1 MASYHLD
8 DMMLIWIQ
16 DLAWI
21 NMVNAGHVG
30 GYNLAKKKTKKKLI
44 LDRDM
49 QKTSKTSSDIF
60 CYLTISGKN
69 VGLLLLL
76 L

>member
-1 MASYHLD
+1 
-8 DMMLIWIQ
+8 
-16 DLAWI
+16 
-21 NMVNAGHVG
+21 MVNTGHVG
-30 GYNLAKKKTKKKLI
+30 GYNLAKKKKKLI

-49 QKTSKTSSDIF
+49 QETSKIF
-60 CYLTISGKN
+60 CYLTISDKN

>member
-1 MASYHLD
+1 MASFHLD

-30 GYNLAKKKTKKKLI
+30 GYNLAKKKKLI

-49 QKTSKTSSDIF
+49 QKALKISNDIF
-60 CYLTISGKN
+60 CYVTISGKN

>member
-1 MASYHLD
+1 MASFHLD

-30 GYNLAKKKTKKKLI
+30 GYNLAKKKKKKTNPGQGYAEGL
-44 LDRDM
+44 
-49 QKTSKTSSDIF
+49 
-60 CYLTISGKN
+60 KN
-69 VGLLLLL
+69 KQ
-76 L
+76 